1 MATEEFK
8 EIKTQEEFDQRISE
22 RLKRERATIEKEAAA
37 KYADYEDLKKAGA
50 EHEGKVKKL
59 EEDLA
64 AAKAAHQKEAEE
76 LNAKIKG
83 YETGS
88 AKTRIALELGLP
100 YSIADRLSG
109 ETEEDIR
116 KDAEAMAKII
126 GSQRETAPLAG
137 TEDPKTDSKDA
148 GLRALAENL

>member
-1 MATEEFK
+1 MADFK
-8 EIKTQEEFDQRISE
+8 EIKTQEEFDQAIGE
-22 RLKRERATIEKEAAA
+22 RLKRERTTIEKEFAA

-50 EHEGKVKKL
+50 EHEGRVKKL
-59 EEDLA
+59 EEDLT
-64 AAKAAHQKEAEE
+64 AAKAAHKKEADE
-76 LNAKIKG
+76 LNARIKG

-88 AKTRIALELGLP
+88 AKTRIALEMGLP

-109 ETEEDIR
+109 ETEEEIR
-116 KDAEAMAKII
+116 KDAETMAKII
-126 GSQRETAPLAG
+126 GSQAKEAAPLAG

>member
-1 MATEEFK
+1 MATEDFK
-8 EIKTQEEFDQRISE
+8 EIKTQEEFDKAVSAHM
-22 RLKRERATIEKEAAA
+22 KGVRESIVREYQK
-37 KYADYEDLKKAGA
+37 KYSDYEELKKAN
-50 EHEGKVKKL
+50 EDHESRVKKL
-59 EEDLA
+59 EEDLT
-64 AAKAAHQKEAEE
+64 AAKAAHQKEADE

-100 YSIADRLSG
+100 YNIADRLSG
-109 ETEEDIR
+109 ESEEEIR

-126 GSQRETAPLAG
+126 GTQRETAPLAG